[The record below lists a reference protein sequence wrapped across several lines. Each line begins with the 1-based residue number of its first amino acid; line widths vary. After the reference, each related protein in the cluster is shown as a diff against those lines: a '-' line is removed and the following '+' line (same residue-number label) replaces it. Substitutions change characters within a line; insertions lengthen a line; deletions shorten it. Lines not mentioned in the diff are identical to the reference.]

1 MGKITEISPQAKDKT
16 RVNVY
21 IDGAFVCG
29 LSLETAV
36 KYRLKAG
43 AEIDEER
50 LKEIEFDSERQTA
63 LEKAVGHISKS
74 MKTEREIALFLSRK
88 GYGDAVVSFILEKLK
103 SYGYADDAAYARAYV
118 SAQKGKKGARLIGA
132 ALRAKGVREETI
144 ADALRDVE
152 QDGEA
157 ARKAAH
163 IIRLNGVKESTVPSL
178 SGRKRRKIC
187 QIPRVNSGPSAMP
200 VRAGTAMEANS
211 SRKICPA
218 RERFPAPSARKT
230 PISRD
235 LYRKKSMA
243 A

>member
-50 LKEIEFDSERQTA
+50 LKEIEFDSEKQSA
-63 LEKAVGHISKS
+63 LEKAVQHISKS

-103 SYGYADDAAYARAYV
+103 SYGYADDAADARAYV

-157 ARKAAH
+157 ARKAAEKYM
-163 IIRLNGVKESTVPSL
+163 RGKGREEKEIQKL
-178 SGRKRRKIC
+178 YRHL
-187 QIPRVNSGPSAMP
+187 
-200 VRAGTAMEANS
+200 
-211 SRKICPA
+211 
-218 RERFPAPSARKT
+218 
-230 PISRD
+230 ISRGFSYEEASAVAKE
-235 LYRKKSMA
+235 YRECSEF
-243 A
+243 